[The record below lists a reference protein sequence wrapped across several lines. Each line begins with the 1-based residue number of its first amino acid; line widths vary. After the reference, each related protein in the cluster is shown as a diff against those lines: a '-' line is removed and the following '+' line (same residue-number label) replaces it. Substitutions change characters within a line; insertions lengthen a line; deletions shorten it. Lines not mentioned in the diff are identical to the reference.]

1 MELFT
6 IAPDAFE
13 AELLN
18 YDLRLRDTIRA
29 FPPNCTYSVKGSH
42 NQSPMHCGIIVGYG
56 LMEPKIISGNAIP
69 CVTMAFLI
77 KPTRDQGG
85 FALSQTISE
94 IPVATLQETALTP
107 ESWYERVYKMRH
119 PLTWMDLL
127 RLGTKR
133 LLMDQEGAVRKGHVA
148 EPEAVAAEAGK
159 ES

>member
-29 FPPNCTYSVKGSH
+29 FPPNRTYSVKGSH
-42 NQSPMHCGIIVGYG
+42 NQSPMHCGVIVGYG
-56 LMEPKIISGNAIP
+56 LMEPKIIGGNAIP

-94 IPVATLQETALTP
+94 IPVATLQETVLTP
-107 ESWYERVYKMRH
+107 ESWYEKVYKMRH

-133 LLMDQEGAVRKGHVA
+133 LLMDQEGAVRKARVA